1 MKLFVE
7 HIINTYQRTSSM
19 EEAVLIQNELTDALS
34 AATPVLANRYNKEV
48 VKAAEIEATD
58 VSIA

>member
-1 MKLFVE
+1 
-7 HIINTYQRTSSM
+7 M
-19 EEAVLIQNELTDALS
+19 EEAVLKQNELTDALS
-34 AATPVLANRYNKEV
+34 AATPVLASRYNKEV